1 MDRIKDFDSN
11 HMKKVPDLKPGDT
24 VRVHTKIKE
33 GSKERVQVFEGVVI
47 KKQGGNNVGATI
59 TVRKISYGIGVER
72 TFLLHSPLIEK
83 VQVVKRARVRRA
95 NIGYLRN
102 LTGKSAKLK
111 EKQFDALA
119 VNVKEEELAPADK
132 VEIEKEVGK
141 EEPIEISEDALNQ
154 ADTESIEDLE
164 KEENKELDKEE
175 TAGPVAEDEQEAPAE
190 EVEEGV
196 EKAEEDL
203 EKGKS
208 DEGEK
213 AEEVKEDKEVAE
225 EQEEEEKGTEEGQA

>member
-1 MDRIKDFDSN
+1 MDRIKYFDSKN
-11 HMKKVPDLKPGDT
+11 MKKVPVLMPGDT

-33 GSKERVQVFEGVVI
+33 GSKERIQVFEGVVI
-47 KKQGGNNVGATI
+47 KKQGGKNVGATV

-83 VQVVKRARVRRA
+83 IQVVKRARVRRA

-132 VEIEKEVGK
+132 VEVEKEIDK
-141 EEPIEISEDALNQ
+141 EEPVEISEDVLSQ
-154 ADTESIEDLE
+154 ADTESIEDIEKTEE
-164 KEENKELDKEE
+164 KEIDADEE
-175 TAGPVAEDEQEAPAE
+175 AGPVAEDEQKAPAE

-196 EKAEEDL
+196 EEAEEDL
-203 EKGKS
+203 GKGRS

-213 AEEVKEDKEVAE
+213 AEKSKEDAEAKEQA
-225 EQEEEEKGTEEGQA
+225 EEEKETEEGQA

>member
-1 MDRIKDFDSN
+1 MERIKEFN
-11 HMKKVPDLKPGDT
+11 AKHTKKVPDLKSGDT

-33 GSKERVQVFEGVVI
+33 GNKERIQIFEGVVI
-47 KKQGGNNVGATI
+47 KKQGGDNIGSTV

-83 VQVVKRARVRRA
+83 IQVVKRAKVRRA
-95 NIGYLRN
+95 NIGYLRD

-132 VEIEKEVGK
+132 
-141 EEPIEISEDALNQ
+141 EEADEPVQVSEDVMNQ
-154 ADTESIEDLE
+154 AETVSTEDVAQS
-164 KEENKELDKEE
+164 EESAAEVEE
-175 TAGPVAEDEQEAPAE
+175 AGPVAEDEQELEQE

-196 EKAEEDL
+196 EKAEKDM

-208 DEGEK
+208 TEGEL
-213 AEEVKEDKEVAE
+213 AEETVEDKE
-225 EQEEEEKGTEEGQA
+225 K